1 MASAAGLH
9 VLLSRVSPSS
19 EGAQEPA
26 VCDVD
31 PLDIVAEIRK
41 SLLVRDSDLTAG
53 LAHRSFGDAF
63 IVSPE
68 DTPCEKEG
76 LQ

>member
-1 MASAAGLH
+1 
-9 VLLSRVSPSS
+9 
-19 EGAQEPA
+19 

-31 PLDIVAEIRK
+31 RLDIVARIREG
-41 SLLVRDSDLTAG
+41 LLLRDPDLTVG
-53 LAHRSFGDAF
+53 LVHRSFGDAF

-76 LQ
+76 RQ